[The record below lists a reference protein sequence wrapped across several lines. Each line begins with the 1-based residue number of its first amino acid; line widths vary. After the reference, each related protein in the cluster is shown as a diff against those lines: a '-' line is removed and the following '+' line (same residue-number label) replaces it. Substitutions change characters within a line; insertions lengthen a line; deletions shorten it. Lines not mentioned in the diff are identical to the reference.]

1 MTSSSAFGSGDIV
14 TVEFPFSDGSAG
26 KDRPGL
32 VIAGPS
38 AHGDYCLAMISGE
51 GQDDG
56 VPISAADL
64 SAGKL
69 AKDSFVRVRRL
80 YTFKDSL
87 FTIKRGTLKAA
98 AMGRVMNALCPA
110 LGCKS

>member
-1 MTSSSAFGSGDIV
+1 MTTSSSFGSGDIV

-38 AHGDYCLAMISGE
+38 VHGDYCLAMISGE
-51 GQDDG
+51 RQDDG
-56 VPISAADL
+56 VPISPADL

-69 AKDSFVRVRRL
+69 AKESFVRVRRL

-87 FTIKRGTLKAA
+87 FTIKRASLKPA
-98 AMGRVMNALCPA
+98 AMERVMSALCPA
-110 LGCKS
+110 LGCRA

>member
-1 MTSSSAFGSGDIV
+1 MTTSSAFARGDVV

-26 KDRPGL
+26 KDRPCL

-51 GQDDG
+51 SQDDG
-56 VPISAADL
+56 VPISTSDL
-64 SAGKL
+64 SAGQL
-69 AKDSFVRVRRL
+69 AKQSFVRVRRL

-87 FTIKRGTLKAA
+87 FTIKRGSLKPA
-98 AMGRVMNALCPA
+98 AMGRVMNALCPV
-110 LGCKS
+110 LGCKF